1 MEIID
6 KDFEMRKTKVQE
18 LTNKRENLKS
28 TND

>member
-6 KDFEMRKTKVQE
+6 KDFEMRKTKAQE
-18 LTNKRENLKS
+18 LTNIRENLKS